1 MNKTPKR
8 RKSTKRLIDVKEK
21 HAWQRII
28 CHHLQKK
35 KKKKGSGRLTSDPI
49 MPRVTFPSRG
59 KSWPH
64 MTPCE
69 PSLSVPI
76 YDTCT
81 SLVLL

>member
-35 KKKKGSGRLTSDPI
+35 KKVQEGLQAIPLCHVSPFLHVAKAGPT
-49 MPRVTFPSRG
+49 
-59 KSWPH
+59 
-64 MTPCE
+64 
-69 PSLSVPI
+69 
-76 YDTCT
+76 
-81 SLVLL
+81 

>member
-35 KKKKGSGRLTSDPI
+35 RKKRKVQEGLQAIPLCHVSPFLHVAKAGPT
-49 MPRVTFPSRG
+49 
-59 KSWPH
+59 
-64 MTPCE
+64 
-69 PSLSVPI
+69 
-76 YDTCT
+76 
-81 SLVLL
+81 